1 MPSQIKVPAVGESI
15 KTVYVADW
23 KKKTG
28 DYCNVGDIICEIET
42 DKASQEIPSEVA
54 GVITHQAN
62 VGDELP
68 IGGVLATIDESSEA
82 PEEGDEQPAAS
93 SSAAIGQAKTSYETS
108 GPAESKPLGQAAEVL
123 TTPSAKVHAEEL
135 GIDLGN
141 VAGSGKGG
149 RILKEDV
156 LAAAANT
163 KITAPA
169 TPIASNDNVVSTP
182 DPAAP
187 VVAPAEVGE
196 VERKRMSMM
205 RRTIANRLVSAQHEA
220 AMLTTFNEADMSQ
233 IIDLRKRCQKEFLE
247 TYGVKLGFMS
257 LFVKAVVRALKLVPN
272 VNAAIDG
279 TDIVQYHRQHVGVA
293 ISTEK
298 GLVVPV
304 VRDADNLSL
313 AEIEKVI
320 IGYAEKARSGNID
333 LSDLTGG
340 TFSITNG
347 GVFGSMMST
356 PILNPPQSGIL
367 GMHTIQERP
376 VALNGQVVIRPM
388 MYLALTY
395 DHRIVDG
402 REAVTFLVK
411 VKEFIENPA
420 IGFVD

>member
-1 MPSQIKVPAVGESI
+1 MPTQIKVPAVGESI

-23 KKKTG
+23 KKNTG
-28 DYCNVGDIICEIET
+28 DYCNAGEIICEIET
-42 DKASQEIPSEVA
+42 DKASQEIPTEVA
-54 GVITHQAN
+54 GVITTQAN
-62 VGDELP
+62 IGDELP
-68 IGGVLATIDESSEA
+68 IGGVLATIDESGEA
-82 PEEGDEQPAAS
+82 PAQSSPQPAAKNEPALGQAEQPAP
-93 SSAAIGQAKTSYETS
+93 AKT
-108 GPAESKPLGQAAEVL
+108 KPLGQAAEVL

-135 GIDLGN
+135 GIDLGT

-149 RILKEDV
+149 RVLKEDV
-156 LAAAANT
+156 LAAAEEAQAT
-163 KITAPA
+163 TPD
-169 TPIASNDNVVSTP
+169 TPIASNDNVGS
-182 DPAAP
+182 AP
-187 VVAPAEVGE
+187 EPPSPVAAPAEVGE
-196 VERKRMSMM
+196 VTRKRMSMM

-233 IIDLRKRCQKEFLE
+233 IINLRKKCQKEFVE
-247 TYGVKLGFMS
+247 THGVKLGFMS
-257 LFVKAVVRALKLVPN
+257 LFVKAVVRALKAVPN
-272 VNAAIDG
+272 VNGAIDG
-279 TDIVQYHRQHVGVA
+279 TDIVQYHRQHIGVA

-313 AEIEKVI
+313 AEIEKAI

-333 LSDLTGG
+333 LNDLTGG

-420 IGFVD
+420 LGLVD

>member
-1 MPSQIKVPAVGESI
+1 MPTQIKVPAVGESI

-23 KKKTG
+23 KKNTG
-28 DYCNVGDIICEIET
+28 DYCNAGEIICEIET
-42 DKASQEIPSEVA
+42 DKASQEIPTEVA
-54 GVITHQAN
+54 GVITTQAN
-62 VGDELP
+62 IGDELP
-68 IGGVLATIDESSEA
+68 IGGVLATIDESGEA
-82 PEEGDEQPAAS
+82 PAQSSPQPAAKNEPALGQAEQPAP
-93 SSAAIGQAKTSYETS
+93 AKT
-108 GPAESKPLGQAAEVL
+108 KPLGQAAEVL

-135 GIDLGN
+135 GIDLGT

-149 RILKEDV
+149 RVLKEDV
-156 LAAAANT
+156 LAAAEEAQAT
-163 KITAPA
+163 TPD
-169 TPIASNDNVVSTP
+169 TPIASNDNVGS
-182 DPAAP
+182 AP
-187 VVAPAEVGE
+187 EPPSPVAAPAEVGE
-196 VERKRMSMM
+196 VTRKRMSMM

-233 IIDLRKRCQKEFLE
+233 IIDLRKKCQKEFVE
-247 TYGVKLGFMS
+247 THGVKLGFMS
-257 LFVKAVVRALKLVPN
+257 LFVKAVVRALKAVPN
-272 VNAAIDG
+272 VNGAIDG
-279 TDIVQYHRQHVGVA
+279 TDIVQYHRQHIGVA

-313 AEIEKVI
+313 AEIEKAI

-333 LSDLTGG
+333 LNDLTGG

-402 REAVTFLVK
+402 RGAVA
-411 VKEFIENPA
+411 FIVRVEEVVDYPA
-420 IGFVD
+420 RGRVG

>member
-1 MPSQIKVPAVGESI
+1 MPTQIKVPAVGESI

-23 KKKTG
+23 KKNTG
-28 DYCNVGDIICEIET
+28 DYCNAGDIICEIET
-42 DKASQEIPSEVA
+42 DKASQEIPTEVA
-54 GVITHQAN
+54 GVITTQAN

-68 IGGVLATIDESSEA
+68 IGGVLASIDEAGQAPASEPEAKPKPSQA
-82 PEEGDEQPAAS
+82 PPPLPPAEPAAPVE
-93 SSAAIGQAKTSYETS
+93 A
-108 GPAESKPLGQAAEVL
+108 KPLGQAVEIL
-123 TTPSAKVHAEEL
+123 TTPSAKVHAEEH
-135 GIDLGN
+135 GIDLAT

-156 LAAAANT
+156 LAAAEEA
-163 KITAPA
+163 KAIEPV
-169 TPIASNDNVVSTP
+169 TPIASNDDVGTSP
-182 DPAAP
+182 EPSAP
-187 VVAPAEVGE
+187 VEAPAEVVE
-196 VERKRMSMM
+196 VTRKRMSMM

-233 IIDLRKRCQKEFLE
+233 IIDLRKKCQKEFVA
-247 TYGVKLGFMS
+247 THGVKLGFMS
-257 LFVKAVVRALKLVPN
+257 LFVKAGVRALQAVPN

-279 TDIVQYHRQHVGVA
+279 TDIVQFHQQHIGVA

-304 VRDADNLSL
+304 VRNAADLSL
-313 AEIEKVI
+313 AEIEKAI
-320 IGYAEKARSGNID
+320 IDYAEKARSGNVD
-333 LSDLTGG
+333 LNDLTGG

-420 IGFVD
+420 LGLLD

>member
-1 MPSQIKVPAVGESI
+1 MPTQIKVPAVGESI

-23 KKKTG
+23 KKNTG
-28 DYCNVGDIICEIET
+28 DYCNAGDIICEIET
-42 DKASQEIPSEVA
+42 DKASQEIPTEVA
-54 GVITHQAN
+54 GVITTQAN

-68 IGGVLATIDESSEA
+68 IGGVLASIDEA
-82 PEEGDEQPAAS
+82 
-93 SSAAIGQAKTSYETS
+93 GQAPASEPEAKPKPSQAPPPLP
-108 GPAESKPLGQAAEVL
+108 PAERAAPVEAKPLGQAVEIL
-123 TTPSAKVHAEEL
+123 TTPSAKVHAEEH
-135 GIDLGN
+135 GIDLAT

-156 LAAAANT
+156 LAAAEEA
-163 KITAPA
+163 KAIEPV
-169 TPIASNDNVVSTP
+169 TPIASNDDVGTSP
-182 DPAAP
+182 EPSAP
-187 VVAPAEVGE
+187 VEAPAEVVE
-196 VERKRMSMM
+196 VTRKRMSMM

-233 IIDLRKRCQKEFLE
+233 IIDLRKKCQKEFVA
-247 TYGVKLGFMS
+247 THGVKLGFMS
-257 LFVKAVVRALKLVPN
+257 LFVKAVVRALQAVPN

-279 TDIVQYHRQHVGVA
+279 TDIVQFHQQHIGVA
-293 ISTEK
+293 
-298 GLVVPV
+298 
-304 VRDADNLSL
+304 
-313 AEIEKVI
+313 
-320 IGYAEKARSGNID
+320 
-333 LSDLTGG
+333 
-340 TFSITNG
+340 FSITNG

-420 IGFVD
+420 LGLLD

>member
-1 MPSQIKVPAVGESI
+1 MPTQIKVPAVGESI
-15 KTVYVADW
+15 KSVYVADW
-23 KKKTG
+23 KKNTG
-28 DYCNVGDIICEIET
+28 DYCNAGEIICEIET
-42 DKASQEIPSEVA
+42 DKASQEIPTEVA
-54 GVITHQAN
+54 GVITTQAN
-62 VGDELP
+62 IGDELP
-68 IGGVLATIDESSEA
+68 IGGVLATIDESGEA
-82 PEEGDEQPAAS
+82 PAQSSPQPAAKNEPALGQAEQPAP
-93 SSAAIGQAKTSYETS
+93 AKT
-108 GPAESKPLGQAAEVL
+108 KPLGQAAEVL

-135 GIDLGN
+135 GIDLGT

-149 RILKEDV
+149 RVLKEDV
-156 LAAAANT
+156 LAAAEEAQAT
-163 KITAPA
+163 TLD
-169 TPIASNDNVVSTP
+169 TPIASNDNVGS
-182 DPAAP
+182 AP
-187 VVAPAEVGE
+187 EPPSPVAAPAEVGE
-196 VERKRMSMM
+196 VTRKRMSMM

-233 IIDLRKRCQKEFLE
+233 IIDLRKKCQKEFVE
-247 TYGVKLGFMS
+247 THGVKLGFMS
-257 LFVKAVVRALKLVPN
+257 LFVKAVVRALKAVPN
-272 VNAAIDG
+272 VNGAIDG
-279 TDIVQYHRQHVGVA
+279 TDIVQYHRQHIGVA

-313 AEIEKVI
+313 AEIEKAI

-333 LSDLTGG
+333 LNDLTGG

-420 IGFVD
+420 LGLVN

>member
-1 MPSQIKVPAVGESI
+1 MPTQIKVPAVGESI

-23 KKKTG
+23 KKNTG
-28 DYCNVGDIICEIET
+28 DYCNAGEIICEIET
-42 DKASQEIPSEVA
+42 DKASQEIPTEVA
-54 GVITHQAN
+54 GVITTQAN
-62 VGDELP
+62 IGDELP
-68 IGGVLATIDESSEA
+68 IGGVLATIDESGEA
-82 PEEGDEQPAAS
+82 PAQSSPQPAAKNEPALGQAEQPAP
-93 SSAAIGQAKTSYETS
+93 AKT
-108 GPAESKPLGQAAEVL
+108 KPLGQAAEVL

-135 GIDLGN
+135 GIDLGT

-149 RILKEDV
+149 RVLKEDV
-156 LAAAANT
+156 LAAAEEAQAT
-163 KITAPA
+163 TPD
-169 TPIASNDNVVSTP
+169 TPIASNDNVGS
-182 DPAAP
+182 AP
-187 VVAPAEVGE
+187 EPPSPVAAPAEVGE
-196 VERKRMSMM
+196 VTRKRMSMM

-233 IIDLRKRCQKEFLE
+233 IIDLRKKCQKEFVE
-247 TYGVKLGFMS
+247 THGVKLGFMS
-257 LFVKAVVRALKLVPN
+257 LFVKAVVRALKVVPK

-279 TDIVQYHRQHVGVA
+279 TDIVQYHRQHIGVA

-313 AEIEKVI
+313 AEIEKAI

-333 LSDLTGG
+333 LNDLTGG

-420 IGFVD
+420 LGLVD

>member
-1 MPSQIKVPAVGESI
+1 MPTQIKVPSVGESI
-15 KTVYVADW
+15 KSVFVADW
-23 KKKTG
+23 KKNTG
-28 DYCNVGDIICEIET
+28 EYCNAGDIICEIET
-42 DKASQEIPSEVA
+42 DKASQEIPTEVA
-54 GVITHQAN
+54 GVITTQAN

-68 IGGVLATIDESSEA
+68 IGEVLATIDESGEASASGSEHVLDQA
-82 PEEGDEQPAAS
+82 MPTGKNDPAVPMH
-93 SSAAIGQAKTSYETS
+93 AKT
-108 GPAESKPLGQAAEVL
+108 LGQTLEFM
-123 TTPSAKVHAEEL
+123 TTPSAKVHAQEL
-135 GIDLGN
+135 GIDLAN
-141 VAGSGKGG
+141 VSGSGKGG

-156 LAAAANT
+156 LAAAEDVRL
-163 KITAPA
+163 TAPA
-169 TPIASNDNVVSTP
+169 TPTASNDEVGSASGFAV
-182 DPAAP
+182 P
-187 VVAPAEVGE
+187 VVPLSEVGK
-196 VERKRMSMM
+196 VTRKRMSMM

-220 AMLTTFNEADMSQ
+220 AMLTTFNEVDMSQ
-233 IIDLRKRCQKEFLE
+233 IIDLRKKCQKEFVK
-247 TYGVKLGFMS
+247 THGVKLGFMS

-279 TDIVQYHRQHVGVA
+279 SEIIQYHQQHIGVA

-313 AEIEKVI
+313 AKIEKVI
-320 IGYAEKARSGNID
+320 IDYAEKARSGNID
-333 LSDLTGG
+333 LNDLTGG

-347 GVFGSMMST
+347 GIFGSMMST

-376 VALNGQVVIRPM
+376 VALDGNVVVRPM

-420 IGFVD
+420 LGLVD

>member
-1 MPSQIKVPAVGESI
+1 MPTQIKVPAVGESI

-23 KKKTG
+23 KKNTG
-28 DYCNVGDIICEIET
+28 DYCNAGDIICEIET
-42 DKASQEIPSEVA
+42 DKASQEIPTEVA
-54 GVITHQAN
+54 GVITTQAN

-68 IGGVLATIDESSEA
+68 IGGVLASIDEAGQSPASEPEAKPKSSQVPPPPPAE
-82 PEEGDEQPAAS
+82 PAAS
-93 SSAAIGQAKTSYETS
+93 VEA
-108 GPAESKPLGQAAEVL
+108 KPLRQAVEIL
-123 TTPSAKVHAEEL
+123 TTPSAKVHAEEY
-135 GIDLGN
+135 GIDLAM

-156 LAAAANT
+156 LAAAEEA
-163 KITAPA
+163 KAIEAV
-169 TPIASNDNVVSTP
+169 TPIASNDDVGTSP
-182 DPAAP
+182 EPSSSFES
-187 VVAPAEVGE
+187 PAELGE
-196 VERKRMSMM
+196 VTRKRMSMM

-233 IIDLRKRCQKEFLE
+233 IIDLRKKCQKEFVA
-247 TYGVKLGFMS
+247 THAVKLGFMS
-257 LFVKAVVRALKLVPN
+257 LFVKAVVRALKAVPN

-279 TDIVQYHRQHVGVA
+279 TDIVQFHKQHIGVA

-304 VRDADNLSL
+304 VRNASDLSL
-313 AEIEKVI
+313 AEIEKAI
-320 IGYAEKARSGNID
+320 INFAEKARSGNVD
-333 LSDLTGG
+333 LNDLTGG

-356 PILNPPQSGIL
+356 PILNPPQSAIL
-367 GMHTIQERP
+367 GMHTIQDRP
-376 VALNGQVVIRPM
+376 VALDGQVVIRPM

-420 IGFVD
+420 LGLLD